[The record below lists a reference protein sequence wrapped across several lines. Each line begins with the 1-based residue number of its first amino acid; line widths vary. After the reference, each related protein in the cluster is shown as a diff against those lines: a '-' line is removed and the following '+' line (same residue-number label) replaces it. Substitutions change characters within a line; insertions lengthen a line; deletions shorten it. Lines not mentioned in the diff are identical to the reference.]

1 MMSFSLENG
10 IPTISLN
17 ITIAKALY
25 FIVKVIFST
34 NIEIVLEDR
43 YKNKINEIIEILFI
57 SLILAISVSVVAGT
71 LDFSNRDYAYIILFI
86 YCASFVV
93 LLLGLLFN
101 QFFRKI
107 KNKDRVLTFY
117 KVNLIIKFLSIP
129 CINAVLFMDN
139 GGNLEFNEK
148 VRGIIVFTLI
158 YMVIFFFSQ
167 LCFNQVNKSKN
178 DYEIRIIDE
187 NLNETLKELILLYS
201 LNKEIIIMKEKVDKN
216 KKINDLEVF
225 YVYHFNKGF
234 IFKYR
239 KV

>member
-1 MMSFSLENG
+1 MSFSLENG
-10 IPTISLN
+10 IPTISLA
-17 ITIAKALY
+17 IPIAAALY
-25 FIVKVIFST
+25 LIVKVIFRT

-71 LDFSNRDYAYIILFI
+71 LDFINRDYAYIILFI

-93 LLLGLLFN
+93 LLLGLLVN

-117 KVNLIIKFLSIP
+117 KVNLIIQFLSIP

-158 YMVIFFFSQ
+158 YESIS
-167 LCFNQVNKSKN
+167 
-178 DYEIRIIDE
+178 
-187 NLNETLKELILLYS
+187 
-201 LNKEIIIMKEKVDKN
+201 
-216 KKINDLEVF
+216 
-225 YVYHFNKGF
+225 
-234 IFKYR
+234 
-239 KV
+239 